1 MDKRH
6 EDQPACSGD
15 PAERRAELRITRG
28 YPVFVE
34 LPEAAPDSDGAPGGP
49 LLLCRLVDFSAN
61 GACIRL
67 DRPLP
72 EGAILRI
79 SASVTERRETLSV
92 IGEIRW
98 VVQEEHSYLVGF
110 RLYEADQTDIIQ
122 WKRLVASEL

>member
-1 MDKRH
+1 MDKRCD
-6 EDQPACSGD
+6 EQQQAVD
-15 PAERRAELRITRG
+15 PAERREELRVARG

-34 LPEAAPDSDGAPGGP
+34 LPEAEPDSEGAAGGS

-79 SASVTERRETLSV
+79 SASLTERRETLSV
-92 IGEIRW
+92 IGEVRW
-98 VVQEEHSYLVGF
+98 TAADGPGYLVGF

-122 WKRLVASEL
+122 WKMLVASTL